1 VKQGFVDLHIHSDRS
16 SDGDFSP
23 AELARMAAEAGL
35 AAIAIADHDT
45 VAAYPAAFE
54 DGRREGVEV
63 LSNMEVTTM
72 FGGREF
78 HVQLVFL
85 EWDNPRVA
93 RIVDRVAET
102 RWREAQERVAH
113 LQTLGIN
120 LSWEEVKKAS
130 RDAVPLGVTIAR
142 ILLDKQESRRD
153 LALRK
158 YYDEAGGP
166 LPPSFFY
173 KDFFMEGAPAF
184 VPKRHI
190 GLVEILEE
198 APQVGA
204 AAVLSH
210 PGAYFQNTTH
220 ADLVRLKD
228 CGLVGLEVF
237 TSYHDGEQT
246 EHYAE
251 EARKL
256 DLVPTAG
263 SDFHGRVKPHV
274 AFGSVRDG
282 GYEMVEALRDRRP

>member
-1 VKQGFVDLHIHSDRS
+1 MNNGFVDLHVHSNRS

-23 AELARMAAEAGL
+23 TELARMAAEAGF

-45 VAAYPAAFE
+45 VAAYPDAFE
-54 DGRREGVEV
+54 DGRREGVEI
-63 LSNMEVTTM
+63 LPNMEVTTM
-72 FGGREF
+72 FSGREF
-78 HVQLVFL
+78 HVQLAFL

-93 RIVDRVAET
+93 RIVERVAET
-102 RWREAQERVAH
+102 RWREAQERVAN
-113 LQTLGIN
+113 LRAVGID
-120 LSWEEVKKAS
+120 LSWEEVKRAS
-130 RDAVPLGVTIAR
+130 PEVAPLGVTIAR
-142 ILLDKQESRRD
+142 ILLDKPESRRD
-153 LALRK
+153 PALRR
-158 YYDEAGGP
+158 YYDENGGP

-173 KDFFMEGAPAF
+173 KDFFLEGTPAF

-198 APQVGA
+198 APLVGA

-228 CGLVGLEVF
+228 CGLIGLEVF

-246 EHYAE
+246 ELYAE

-274 AFGSVRDG
+274 AFGSVRAG
-282 GYEMVEALRDRRP
+282 GYEMVEALRRRRS